1 MENKLKNKMKKKEK
15 GEKVRTKNKCL
26 GEGLFLT
33 VNSNTINEE
42 DRLTSPSFLMTSLRG
57 LTVP

>member
-1 MENKLKNKMKKKEK
+1 MEKKLKTKWKRKKKWE
-15 GEKVRTKNKCL
+15 EVRTKNKCL

-42 DRLTSPSFLMTSLRG
+42 DRFESTIDR
-57 LTVP
+57 